1 MRKLPGRQ
9 RGITLFVTMILLILI
24 TLVAVTTFNAGRSSM
39 QIVGNLQQRNDSVAA
54 AQEAIETAI
63 STTKLLDTPAAI
75 ISPGCGGT
83 ANTVCVDVNGD
94 GTNDVT
100 VAIKGHGATGNP
112 GCVKAQVVKNAAL
125 DLSRTDDLA
134 CTVARQNFGVLGAPV
149 GDSLC
154 TDAMYEVVAVATD
167 TVTQS
172 NVTITEGVTVRLPSE
187 TVINNCP

>member
-1 MRKLPGRQ
+1 MRRVPGRQ

-112 GCVKAQVVKNAAL
+112 GCHMQIGAGLLAAGLRIRVAHPVELL
-125 DLSRTDDLA
+125 DWSYRA
-134 CTVARQNFGVLGAPV
+134 GGV
-149 GDSLC
+149 
-154 TDAMYEVVAVATD
+154 YK
-167 TVTQS
+167 
-172 NVTITEGVTVRLPSE
+172 
-187 TVINNCP
+187 